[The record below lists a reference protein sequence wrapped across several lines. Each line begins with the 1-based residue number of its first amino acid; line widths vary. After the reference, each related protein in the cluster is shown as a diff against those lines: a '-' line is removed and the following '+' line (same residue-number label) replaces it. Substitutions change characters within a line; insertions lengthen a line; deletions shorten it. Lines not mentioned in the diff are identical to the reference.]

1 MFSKADNGFST
12 ERNCLLSVGN
22 AVLCFGKQTN
32 KQTKIVSQIDFQ
44 VARLLFQLKNFLMY
58 TKLTVKFNG

>member
-12 ERNCLLSVGN
+12 ERNCLWSVGN

-32 KQTKIVSQIDFQ
+32 KQTNKNCVTDWFPSYETTFLTQKFQCVHQID
-44 VARLLFQLKNFLMY
+44 V
-58 TKLTVKFNG
+58 